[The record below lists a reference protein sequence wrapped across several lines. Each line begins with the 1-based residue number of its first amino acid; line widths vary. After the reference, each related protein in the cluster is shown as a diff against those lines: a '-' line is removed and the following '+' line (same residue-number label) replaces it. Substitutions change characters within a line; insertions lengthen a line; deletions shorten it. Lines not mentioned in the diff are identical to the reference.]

1 MDGRSR
7 WHRLEQRK
15 STRSLIAALA
25 TEKRRLRFVTGF
37 YTKKK
42 FNYDLQKNN
51 LTEKVCQLHNYIPY
65 KGASYNTFFHGLF
78 KYFFE
83 CMQK

>member
-7 WHRLEQRK
+7 WHRREQRK

-25 TEKRRLRFVTGF
+25 TEKRRLRFVAGF

-42 FNYDLQKNN
+42 LNYDLQKNN

-65 KGASYNTFFHGLF
+65 IGASYNTFFHGLF
-78 KYFFE
+78 KYFF
-83 CMQK
+83 

>member
-25 TEKRRLRFVTGF
+25 AEKRRLRFVAGF

-42 FNYDLQKNN
+42 LNYDLQKNN
-51 LTEKVCQLHNYIPY
+51 LTEKVC
-65 KGASYNTFFHGLF
+65 
-78 KYFFE
+78 
-83 CMQK
+83 

>member
-25 TEKRRLRFVTGF
+25 TEKRRLRFVAGF

-42 FNYDLQKNN
+42 LNYDLQKNN
-51 LTEKVCQLHNYIPY
+51 LTEKVC
-65 KGASYNTFFHGLF
+65 
-78 KYFFE
+78 
-83 CMQK
+83 